1 MTRRDDIDGLRA
13 LAVVMVLLFHAQMN
27 DLRGGFIGVD
37 VFFVISGYLI
47 VPIIVSAQAEGRF
60 GFGAFLLRRLRRLV
74 PAMVPVLIYTLV
86 AAALLLGD
94 ARFGA
99 FLHSMLGAAFYVSN
113 HVFQAQAGYFDA
125 DAHQKLLLHTWSL
138 AVEFQF
144 YLVTPLILGLARGRR
159 WGVTVAL
166 VTLSAASFALSEM
179 WRGGAGSAA
188 FYLMAPRFWEF
199 ALGGIVALWVPARAG
214 PLWQGVTLRGA
225 GLAAILWAA
234 LTYDAATGFPGLGAL
249 PPVVGAALALAAPQA
264 PRDPLQW
271 LLAARAAR
279 WVGLRSYAIYLWHWP
294 LMVTAVLYAE
304 WASEGLLLVMA
315 ALSVVLAAISYPLI
329 ERPPQVSP
337 AWRAPRRIMVMTAI
351 GPVLALL
358 VLALVVVLPA
368 GWRGGLPLD
377 DYRAVQDRVDAEFA
391 PYAATLHTAPSG
403 PERGDQCSLDP
414 VLTAPRAVAVAA
426 MADCLTELDGADVL
440 VIGDSHGRETFHALR
455 LAYPDRRFALLH
467 ASNCAPADYSP
478 QDGVTCFAGLTDGL
492 RSALPPGTPVVL
504 SSRWPLAALDRL
516 ADTGAVLTTLNAPV
530 AIVGMGPYLRVPM
543 PNLLRAG
550 QAVRD
555 AAGDLR
561 LPLGGLRWRQDSM
574 ATEAR
579 LAAIAAT
586 QGWLFVPKNPAF
598 CDAQGCLVDI
608 PGQPGQLLLWDG
620 SHMTRAGFDWF
631 AGILRAAPGLAD
643 LLAR

>member
-13 LAVVMVLLFHAQMN
+13 LAVLLVLLFHAQLN

-37 VFFVISGYLI
+37 VFFVISGYLNVPMI
-47 VPIIVSAQAEGRF
+47 VRAQAEGRF

-99 FLHSMLGAAFYVSN
+99 FLHSLLGAAFYVSN

-144 YLVTPLILGLARGRR
+144 YLVTPLILWAARGWH
-159 WGVTVAL
+159 WGVTVVL

-179 WRGGAGSAA
+179 WRGGVGSAA

-199 ALGGIVALWVPARAG
+199 ALGGLVALWVPSRAG
-214 PLWQGVTLRGA
+214 PVWQALILRGA
-225 GLAAILWAA
+225 GLATILWAA

-249 PPVVGAALALAAPQA
+249 PPVLGTVLILAAPQA

-271 LLAARAAR
+271 LLASRAAR

-304 WASEGLLLVMA
+304 WASEGLLLAMA

-337 AWRAPRRIMVMTAI
+337 AWRAPRRIMVLTAV
-351 GPVLALL
+351 GPVLAL
-358 VLALVVVLPA
+358 VLLLPA
-368 GWRGGLPLD
+368 GWRGGLPLG

-391 PYAATLHTAPSG
+391 PYAATLDTAPSG
-403 PERGDQCSLDP
+403 PERGHQCSLDP
-414 VLTAPRAVAVAA
+414 VLTAPRAVAEAA
-426 MADCLTELDGADVL
+426 LADCLTELAGADVL

-455 LAYPDRRFALLH
+455 LAYPDRRFALLQS
-467 ASNCAPADYSP
+467 SNCAPANYSP
-478 QDGVTCFAGLTDGL
+478 QVGVTCFAGLTDGL

-516 ADTGAVLTTLNAPV
+516 ADTGAVLAMLNAPV
-530 AIVGMGPYLRVPM
+530 AIVGMGPYLRAPM

-550 QAVRD
+550 QGVRD

-561 LPLGGLRWRQDSM
+561 LPLAGLRLRQDSM
-574 ATEAR
+574 ATETR
-579 LAAIAAT
+579 LAAIASA
-586 QGWLFVPKNPAF
+586 QGWVFVPKYPAF
-598 CDAQGCLVDI
+598 CDARGCLVDV
-608 PGQPGQLLLWDG
+608 PDRPGQLLLWDG
-620 SHMTRAGFDWF
+620 QHMTRAGFDWF
-631 AGILRAAPGLAD
+631 ATVLRAAPGLGD